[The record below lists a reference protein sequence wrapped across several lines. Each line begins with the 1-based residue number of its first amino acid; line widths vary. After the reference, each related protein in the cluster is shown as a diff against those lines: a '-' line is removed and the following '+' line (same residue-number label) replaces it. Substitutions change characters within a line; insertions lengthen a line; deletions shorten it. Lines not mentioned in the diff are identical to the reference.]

1 MEKTVVYAD
10 ARANRAALILSTMSP
25 DMVEDIIY
33 LLNSKGGTVVGDIFS
48 AGSPVNAAGIPRPM
62 AVLSRTYIADQ
73 DFEAVLTGLTTTF
86 VAQLR
91 KPSNGNDFYEDILKT
106 AFSLPDDIAA
116 QMAKRIETTDII
128 PEGEGVSGWLRSV
141 GRSITDAGRR
151 FLNWGASLI
160 NMDWEIDQDQDYDLD
175 MLYEYKLLGE
185 AVSEMNSRARL
196 MKSQMLIKTSSNM
209 MQFGDPGDGGEMGD
223 AELASALSPFMLRSL
238 PPNIMGGASNIWKF
252 GMRSA
257 VANAKAIV
265 DKAGAEIKPS
275 GKVVTASG
283 ADLSKSPS
291 ILGSLAKMTPA
302 GMLSSGVKALFAKAK
317 SAAKPGT
324 GDPLYGEVEHLYG
337 APIANSLMLGDIEPL
352 THAIAGDVMGTY
364 STGDPDL
371 DSLIDDELEDQ
382 LGDADDE
389 MGGPLTNLTR
399 NINRRRAAGRKRR
412 AYRERMRAERREAN
426 FLGRKRSKR
435 NLDTAGDDDAGYQ
448 PEYDYDESEGDD
460 TYSDD
465 EY

>member
-1 MEKTVVYAD
+1 MEKTVIYAD

-33 LLNSKGGTVVGDIFS
+33 LLNNRSGNVVGDIFS
-48 AGSPVNAAGIPRPM
+48 AGSPANAAGIPRPM
-62 AVLSRTYIADQ
+62 AILSRAYIADQ

-91 KPSNGNDFYEDILKT
+91 KPTSGNDFYEGILKD

-116 QMAKRIETTDII
+116 AMAKKIETTDII
-128 PEGEGVSGWLRSV
+128 PEGEGVSGWLQSV

-185 AVSEMNSRARL
+185 AVAEMNSRARL
-196 MKSQMLIKTSSNM
+196 MKAQMLIKTSSNM
-209 MQFGDPGDGGEMGD
+209 MQFGDPGDGGEIGD
-223 AELASALSPFMLRSL
+223 AELASALSPFMLRTL

-252 GMRSA
+252 GMRSSL
-257 VANAKAIV
+257 AKAKAVV

-275 GKVVTASG
+275 GQVVTSTG
-283 ADLSKSPS
+283 KDLSKSPS
-291 ILGSLAKMTPA
+291 VLGSLAKMTPA
-302 GMLSSGVKALFAKAK
+302 GMMASGIRALFAKAK
-317 SAAKPGT
+317 SSQGAGK

-337 APIANSLMLGDIEPL
+337 APIANSLLAGDIEPL
-352 THAIAGDVMGTY
+352 THAIAGDVLGDY

-371 DSLIDDELEDQ
+371 DALIDDELEDQ
-382 LGDADDE
+382 IGEVEE
-389 MGGPLTNLTR
+389 MGGPFSNLTR

-412 AYRERMRAERREAN
+412 AYRSRMHAEKKEQN
-426 FLGRKRSKR
+426 FLDRKRSKR
-435 NLDTAGDDDAGYQ
+435 NLDDAGQEDYDYE
-448 PEYDYDESEGDD
+448 PEYDYDDQ
-460 TYSDD
+460 SDD
-465 EY
+465 NSDEFDS